1 MDVAEELKDAL
12 RQRMGADRYAL
23 WFGQGVALQADTGG
37 VIVTAD
43 NSFAAD
49 RLRAR
54 HFADLRAAARAV
66 CGPEADVKIVCAE
79 PAAAP
84 GVSPAQAGSQP
95 DNSDPGN
102 SDPGTF
108 NPGDSDPGDSDSTY
122 TQTDGPHFGPTVAG
136 GSHRQPGRAAEATVQ
151 AECLP
156 AFGEPA
162 AMSEAQPR
170 GARRTR
176 GGPRTLSMPSNAGGK
191 APAARSAA
199 EQTGQAAATTR
210 WAMSL
215 SRFVVGESNE
225 LAHTATRMIVEQPG
239 SASPVFFW
247 GPSGTGKTHLL
258 TGVRDC
264 LRRKHRLPRVI
275 QLTAEDFTNDFTTAL
290 RGSGLP
296 AFRRRYRDVDAL
308 LVDDVQFF
316 GGNKRATLRE
326 LLHTVDALLR
336 TRKQLVFAAD
346 RPPMEID
353 GLPAELAGR
362 LSGGMMCSIRPL
374 DVASRRAVLQQFA
387 AMVGLE
393 LPETLLT
400 PLSEAATGDGRV
412 LSGLVNQIRAY
423 AQMRG
428 QLPSWQ
434 QVLDSAAGELLRS
447 AAPIIGMGD
456 IQKAVCDA
464 FGLPSGTLQ
473 SRGQQRSVSQP
484 RMLAMYLARQYTRA
498 AYSEIGGYFGN
509 RSHSTVIA
517 ATKRV
522 EGWLS
527 PETGAA
533 GETPEA
539 MRIRQA
545 AAAIENMLRTG

>member
-1 MDVAEELKDAL
+1 MDVAEEIKDAL
-12 RQRMGADRYAL
+12 RRQMGAERYAL
-23 WFGQGVALQADTGG
+23 WFGQGVALQADTEG
-37 VIVTAD
+37 VTVTTE

-49 RLRAR
+49 RLRVR
-54 HFADLRAAARAV
+54 HLADLRTAARSV
-66 CGPEADVKIVCAE
+66 CGPAVDVKIIHAE
-79 PAAAP
+79 PLAADHNP
-84 GVSPAQAGSQP
+84 VSGSEPTGQV
-95 DNSDPGN
+95 S
-102 SDPGTF
+102 
-108 NPGDSDPGDSDSTY
+108 
-122 TQTDGPHFGPTVAG
+122 GPTGQVS
-136 GSHRQPGRAAEATVQ
+136 GSADGAERAVI
-151 AECLP
+151 LP
-156 AFGEPA
+156 AFGEAA
-162 AMSEAQPR
+162 AMSESSPSRAL
-170 GARRTR
+170 RTR
-176 GGPRTLSMPSNAGGK
+176 RGPQPLSLQLTGNQVGRKPAGEAGASEAAKPS
-191 APAARSAA
+191 
-199 EQTGQAAATTR
+199 R
-210 WAMSL
+210 WTMSL
-215 SRFVVGESNE
+215 SHFVVGESNE

-258 TGVRDC
+258 TAVRDS

-346 RPPMEID
+346 RPPMEIE

-393 LPETLLT
+393 LPDALLT
-400 PLSEAATGDGRV
+400 PLAETASGDGRV

-428 QLPSWQ
+428 QMPSWQ
-434 QVLDSAAGELLRS
+434 QVLDSAAGDMLRS

-484 RMLAMYLARQYTRA
+484 RMLAMYLARQHTRA

-522 EGWLS
+522 EGWLNTES
-527 PETGAA
+527 AESA
-533 GETPEA
+533 ESPEA

-545 AAAIENMLRTG
+545 AATIENMLRTG

>member
-1 MDVAEELKDAL
+1 MDVAEEIKDAL
-12 RQRMGADRYAL
+12 RRQMGAERYAL
-23 WFGQGVALQADTGG
+23 WFGQGVALQADTDG
-37 VIVTAD
+37 VTVTTD

-54 HFADLRAAARAV
+54 HLADLRAAARSV
-66 CGPEADVKIVCAE
+66 CGPQTEVKIVHASPAAPAAAE
-79 PAAAP
+79 PAKLSVRFP
-84 GVSPAQAGSQP
+84 GNA
-95 DNSDPGN
+95 DPGN
-102 SDPGTF
+102 PVRD
-108 NPGDSDPGDSDSTY
+108 
-122 TQTDGPHFGPTVAG
+122 QQHAAAG
-136 GSHRQPGRAAEATVQ
+136 RCSSSAANGNDRHDSHRHDSSRPALGSAGSAAASVWLSTASEST
-151 AECLP
+151 
-156 AFGEPA
+156 
-162 AMSEAQPR
+162 AMSESTPNAPR
-170 GARRTR
+170 SLRTR
-176 GGPRTLSMPSNAGGK
+176 RGPQTLSMQLQGNQVGRKPQADGGAGEAGKPS
-191 APAARSAA
+191 
-199 EQTGQAAATTR
+199 R
-210 WAMSL
+210 WSMSL
-215 SRFVVGESNE
+215 NHFVVGESNE
-225 LAHTATRMIVEQPG
+225 LAHTATRMIVDQPG

-346 RPPMEID
+346 RPPMEIE

-374 DVASRRAVLQQFA
+374 DVPSRRAVLQQFA

-393 LPETLLT
+393 LPDALLT
-400 PLSEAATGDGRV
+400 PLAETASGDGRV

-434 QVLDSAAGELLRS
+434 QVLDSAAGDMLRS

-484 RMLAMYLARQYTRA
+484 RMLAMYLARQHTRA

-522 EGWLS
+522 EGWLKS
-527 PETGAA
+527 EA
-533 GETPEA
+533 GEESAEA

-545 AAAIENMLRTG
+545 AATIENMLRTG